1 MKTIS
6 YNNDFAG
13 WAFQQAELMRAGK
26 LDSLDIAN
34 LIEEMECMGRSE
46 HREFES
52 RLVVLIGHLLKWKFQ
67 PERQGNSWKRT
78 IREQRKSVMKLLKDS
93 PSLKA
98 RFNDGEWYQD
108 IWESAVTLAISETG
122 LDTFPETPIWPLESQ
137 VLSVDFFPEPEEAN
151 DGLI

>member
-67 PERQGNSWKRT
+67 PEAGTAAERRCPKARETGPGNSPVSLISCGRRYISTMRT
-78 IREQRKSVMKLLKDS
+78 PFIGGAQNILRALIFMDAANPMKILI
-93 PSLKA
+93 SL
-98 RFNDGEWYQD
+98 
-108 IWESAVTLAISETG
+108 SG
-122 LDTFPETPIWPLESQ
+122 L
-137 VLSVDFFPEPEEAN
+137 
-151 DGLI
+151 